1 MIRLEYWMQRSFGI
15 GLGSCRAVAVSLLVW
30 MWGSG
35 CAELR
40 SPDAIVGPEYQ
51 VTNVFKANGVL
62 PVTVRRVAVLP
73 VAADRHSLELQTAG
87 ETVAPWVAEEL
98 QRSGRFEVVLVT
110 PERLSALTGLREL
123 AMEREIPTNS
133 LVRLKEAFACEAVLF
148 SRVTQYRP
156 YPPPSIGW
164 RMKLVDCTTQAAI
177 WAADEVLDSGEIAVQ
192 NAARRYETGRS
203 PAAPALADTRAIL
216 GSPER
221 YARFTLSILFRSL
234 PAR

>member
-1 MIRLEYWMQRSFGI
+1 MTRPDLGRRCAG
-15 GLGSCRAVAVSLLVW
+15 GCLALLCLGSLVILV
-30 MWGSG
+30 GTG

-40 SPDAIVGPEYQ
+40 SPDAVVGPSYQ
-51 VTNVFKANGVL
+51 VTNVFKAAAVL
-62 PVTVRRVAVLP
+62 PTTVRRVAVLP

-87 ETVAPWVAEEL
+87 ETLAPLVAEEL

-123 AMEREIPTNS
+123 VMEREIPTNS

-156 YPPPSIGW
+156 YPPPSVGW
-164 RMKLVDCTTQAAI
+164 RMKLVDCTSQAAI
-177 WAADEVLDSGEIAVQ
+177 WAVDEVLDSGETAVQ

-203 PAAPALADTRAIL
+203 PASPTLVDSRAIL
-216 GSPER
+216 GTPER
-221 YARFTLSILFRSL
+221 YARFTLNVLFNSL
-234 PAR
+234 PSR

>member
-1 MIRLEYWMQRSFGI
+1 MMRLEDGRRHRWGCLAWVSWGALG
-15 GLGSCRAVAVSLLVW
+15 GLLALL
-30 MWGSG
+30 GSG

-40 SPDAIVGPEYQ
+40 SPDAIVGPDYQ
-51 VTNVFKANGVL
+51 VTNVFRASAIL
-62 PVTVRRVAVLP
+62 PATVRRVAVLP

-87 ETVAPWVAEEL
+87 ETLAPLVAEEL

-110 PERLSALTGLREL
+110 PERLSALTGFREL

-156 YPPPSIGW
+156 YPPPGVGW
-164 RMKLVDCTTQAAI
+164 RMKLVECVTQASI
-177 WAADEVLDSGEIAVQ
+177 WAADEVFDAGETAVQ
-192 NAARRYETGRS
+192 NAARRYEAGRS
-203 PAAPALADTRAIL
+203 PASPTLVDSRAIL

-221 YARFTLSILFRSL
+221 YTRFTLSALFKSL
-234 PAR
+234 PTR

>member
-1 MIRLEYWMQRSFGI
+1 MMRLDYWMQRRGGMTPGG
-15 GLGSCRAVAVSLLVW
+15 GLVAALFVMVW
-30 MWGSG
+30 IWSSG

-51 VTNVFKANGVL
+51 VTNVFKATGVL
-62 PVTVRRVAVLP
+62 PTTVRRVAVLP

-87 ETVAPWVAEEL
+87 ETLAPWVAEEL

-133 LVRLKEAFACEAVLF
+133 LVRLREAFACEAVLF

-156 YPPPSIGW
+156 YPPPSVGW

-177 WAADEVLDSGEIAVQ
+177 WAVDEVLDSGETAVQ

-203 PAAPALADTRAIL
+203 PASPALVDTRAIL

-221 YARFTLSILFRSL
+221 FTRFTLSTLFRSL
-234 PAR
+234 PSR